1 MLDFYLV
8 HRPELRMLT
17 LVQLVRIPV
26 IQMDGSYQGC
36 VSIYDVVQQSI
47 FNWWSQPIAH
57 FSLFFS
63 LSIFLE
69 IFNVGQSEDANL
81 CETLPKSA
89 SSFDPAL
96 FDCGPPLLFWKA
108 LLFSLGPKINKLWLT
123 FQIAPAFAVKAA
135 LGVIHKSPIYCQSIK
150 SRSSNKYPFQSAP
163 YIWIRLIF
171 ADTISSCFSSLF
183 K

>member
-1 MLDFYLV
+1 MG
-8 HRPELRMLT
+8 PN
-17 LVQLVRIPV
+17 
-26 IQMDGSYQGC
+26 QGC

-57 FSLFFS
+57 FSLFFP

-81 CETLPKSA
+81 CETLPKN
-89 SSFDPAL
+89 
-96 FDCGPPLLFWKA
+96 PPLHSTPPTLNVARLFFVWKG
-108 LLFSLGPKINKLWLT
+108 LLLWLGPRINKLWLA
-123 FQIAPAFAVKAA
+123 FQMAA
-135 LGVIHKSPIYCQSIK
+135 LSLRVIHKSPIYCQSIK
-150 SRSSNKYPFQSAP
+150 SGSSNKYPFRSAS

-171 ADTISSCFSSLF
+171 ADTISRCCSSLF